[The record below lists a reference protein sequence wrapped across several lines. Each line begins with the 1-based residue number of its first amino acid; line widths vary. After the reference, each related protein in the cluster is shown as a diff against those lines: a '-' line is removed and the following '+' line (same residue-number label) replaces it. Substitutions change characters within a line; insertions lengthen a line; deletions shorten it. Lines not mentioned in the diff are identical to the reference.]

1 MQIPVAL
8 QQEPVAQNAEDIGTQ
23 RDVSDHIQAR
33 IAPARLKQAAERFAK
48 IAIAEIVEV
57 SATLCRLNQLLQR
70 NASADFAIKH
80 RAKSVKRA
88 NDHRRTETIDGGGRL
103 HWARMFQLRCRR
115 RKYNHQ
121 RAMVSRPPI
130 YTNGR
135 FGIAAPGIKIVGRAF
150 LLAGLKFK
158 GKRERLPYRC
168 STARPQ
174 FLLPTASCATHSSV
188 SSLVYGN
195 GESDVWSRLF
205 LGSGRSLSQIKRG
218 N

>member
-1 MQIPVAL
+1 MLKKAPVKFVGRLQILLQKRCASPRQSHHKKGAADLVLRDFRMQIPVAL

-121 RAMVSRPPI
+121 GAMVSPPPI

-158 GKRERLPYRC
+158 GKRERLPTVAEQPDRNSFC
-168 STARPQ
+168 
-174 FLLPTASCATHSSV
+174 
-188 SSLVYGN
+188 
-195 GESDVWSRLF
+195 
-205 LGSGRSLSQIKRG
+205 
-218 N
+218 